1 MDSIGFPSQGDLLK
15 FFYNATGLIPT
26 KGQDILDICIKP
38 KSLHKNLSRL
48 AEEDG
53 CNFLENFDKY
63 AEELFSSLS
72 SLMVE
77 NNLKKILV
85 NPIGDLFNGYL
96 KVILREHTFLNK
108 QQNIEN
114 LIERF
119 IVDIARICFPSEI
132 FYKYMLDDTYAVAPD
147 ILSWLSNSEKTPL
160 AHAMNWIYDSEGVLY
175 QTFHQLEDVDQTDKD
190 LNNVQNWLSGKVQL
204 PSTSQILSTF
214 YRAFKKHKVSTQ
226 LADSYTLFLL
236 IARFLTYCNHMLVS
250 TYDDAFKTRYVDMFI
265 QAYSAVKRD
274 FFILSGEFINKNLDS
289 IDLGEREIF
298 LAGLFMVNDEICEKN
313 LIEMQQKFTV
323 RQLLELWIPKDKPYH
338 SATVKIH
345 RHLGLTAKAEKIMKP
360 LEVNIKNMLHGYK
373 IIKGSEI
380 DYEGWLKQYCKINND
395 VLCPWLKHWVDAV
408 RLFKKQEYSLALSN
422 MREAF
427 KTIRYTAADQMIV
440 FLESYMIIS
449 LLAEDESGWKDFKRA
464 YKWGV
469 FMNNFGDL
477 KPFYILSE
485 ETEIKTIFKDKLTV
499 ISSFE
504 NIRDLKT
511 LARLVFH
518 FQYSAA

>member
-160 AHAMNWIYDSEGVLY
+160 AHAMNWIYDSEAV
-175 QTFHQLEDVDQTDKD
+175 
-190 LNNVQNWLSGKVQL
+190 
-204 PSTSQILSTF
+204 
-214 YRAFKKHKVSTQ
+214 
-226 LADSYTLFLL
+226 SYTH
-236 IARFLTYCNHMLVS
+236 LTLP
-250 TYDDAFKTRYVDMFI
+250 TTPYV
-265 QAYSAVKRD
+265 
-274 FFILSGEFINKNLDS
+274 
-289 IDLGEREIF
+289 
-298 LAGLFMVNDEICEKN
+298 
-313 LIEMQQKFTV
+313 
-323 RQLLELWIPKDKPYH
+323 
-338 SATVKIH
+338 
-345 RHLGLTAKAEKIMKP
+345 
-360 LEVNIKNMLHGYK
+360 
-373 IIKGSEI
+373 
-380 DYEGWLKQYCKINND
+380 
-395 VLCPWLKHWVDAV
+395 
-408 RLFKKQEYSLALSN
+408 
-422 MREAF
+422 
-427 KTIRYTAADQMIV
+427 
-440 FLESYMIIS
+440 
-449 LLAEDESGWKDFKRA
+449 
-464 YKWGV
+464 
-469 FMNNFGDL
+469 
-477 KPFYILSE
+477 
-485 ETEIKTIFKDKLTV
+485 
-499 ISSFE
+499 
-504 NIRDLKT
+504 
-511 LARLVFH
+511 
-518 FQYSAA
+518 